1 MTEFHFTRFPGSAAG
16 EELQVRLVRGRLP
29 LVEVPDTW
37 WGTIGKVTGRRC
49 DHAGNCAEAIKA
61 DLQVLKVT
69 KKYVSGKYVADFNGR
84 NLEGQFSVKYRQKRP
99 LCICECKDVNPW
111 LEWSLMK
118 SAAKS
123 ELFSKLPSVD
133 TLVRASSLAPLVTS
147 HGSAAVTDAVR
158 IVLSRLREEV
168 CDSRMD
174 ERSLDLA
181 LGGLSAAVERQLRQS
196 LGYSLLPL
204 INATGV
210 ILHTNLGRA
219 PLAAAALDRVRVTA
233 GSYSNLEFDLSTG
246 ERGKRDVH
254 LDRLFQKLLDDVL
267 PSFARLDGR
276 GRPSLRGSEPTI
288 STAISTIVVNNN
300 AAAVLL
306 ALNSLAEGGEVIV
319 SRGEL
324 VEIGGSFRIPDV
336 MSRSNATLREVGTTN
351 RTRIADY
358 ERAINDRTRL
368 LLRVHRSNFEITGFT
383 EQPALDELVALARRR
398 NLPLMEDL
406 GSGAL
411 FDLRSVG
418 INDEPGVLDSLRA
431 GVDVVTYSGDKLLGG
446 PQAGLI
452 SGRAD
457 LVARMRSNS
466 LFRALRV
473 DKLTYAALEA
483 TLLAYVKRDHDAVP
497 VLRMMRLSKDEIASR
512 AEKIVSRIE
521 SARLNNAQVKS
532 VRLKLELVDGKSVI
546 GGGAAP
552 SAVLPTRLIAL
563 THVDLSDDELSARL
577 RANTPPVIAR
587 VEEGRVLL
595 DLRTV
600 FPEQDANLATALASL
615 TET

>member
-1 MTEFHFTRFPGSAAG
+1 
-16 EELQVRLVRGRLP
+16 
-29 LVEVPDTW
+29 
-37 WGTIGKVTGRRC
+37 
-49 DHAGNCAEAIKA
+49 
-61 DLQVLKVT
+61 
-69 KKYVSGKYVADFNGR
+69 VSTAN
-84 NLEGQFSVKYRQKRP
+84 
-99 LCICECKDVNPW
+99 
-111 LEWSLMK
+111 K
-118 SAAKS
+118 SA
-123 ELFSKLPSVD
+123 LFQKLPSTDELLRQPDMQALIEREGHSAVAESIR
-133 TLVRASSLAPLVTS
+133 VVLA
-147 HGSAAVTDAVR
+147 
-158 IVLSRLREEV
+158 RLRQEI
-168 CDSRMD
+168 SNGQITGGQFD
-174 ERSLDLA
+174 EKSLDLA

-196 LGYSLLPL
+196 LSYSLLPL
-204 INATGV
+204 VNATGV

-219 PLAAAALDRVRVTA
+219 PLAASALDHVRATA
-233 GSYSNLEFDLSTG
+233 SAYSNLEFDLSTG
-246 ERGKRDVH
+246 ERGKRDIHV
-254 LDRLFQKLLDDVL
+254 DRLFQKLLSDDRVGTAAL
-267 PSFARLDGR
+267 GCPPERSSAAI
-276 GRPSLRGSEPTI
+276 P
-288 STAISTIVVNNN
+288 TAISTIVVNNN

-336 MSRSNATLREVGTTN
+336 MSKSSATLREVGTTN

-383 EQPALDELVALARRR
+383 EQPELDNLVALAHRR

-411 FDLRSVG
+411 IDLRSVG
-418 INDEPGVLDSLRA
+418 INGEPGVLDSLRA
-431 GVDVVTYSGDKLLGG
+431 GVDIVTYSGDKLLGG

-457 LVARMRSNS
+457 LVVRMRSNS

-483 TLLAYVKRDHDAVP
+483 TLLAYVKHDHDAVP
-497 VLRMMRLSKDEIASR
+497 VLRMMRLSKDEIARR
-512 AEKIVSRIE
+512 AEGIVSQVE
-521 SARLNNAQVKS
+521 SAQGKS
-532 VRLKLELVDGKSVI
+532 AHLKLELVDGESVI

-552 SAVLPTRLIAL
+552 SAVLPTCVIAL
-563 THVDLSDDELSARL
+563 THIDLSADELCARL
-577 RANTPPVIAR
+577 RGSDPPVVAR

-600 FPEQDANLATALASL
+600 FPEQDANLATALAFL
-615 TET
+615 N

>member
-1 MTEFHFTRFPGSAAG
+1 MQALIEREGHS
-16 EELQVRLVRGRLP
+16 V
-29 LVEVPDTW
+29 
-37 WGTIGKVTGRRC
+37 
-49 DHAGNCAEAIKA
+49 
-61 DLQVLKVT
+61 
-69 KKYVSGKYVADFNGR
+69 VADSVR
-84 NLEGQFSVKYRQKRP
+84 VVLE
-99 LCICECKDVNPW
+99 
-111 LEWSLMK
+111 
-118 SAAKS
+118 
-123 ELFSKLPSVD
+123 
-133 TLVRASSLAPLVTS
+133 
-147 HGSAAVTDAVR
+147 
-158 IVLSRLREEV
+158 RLRQEIAGAEF
-168 CDSRMD
+168 D
-174 ERSLDLA
+174 EKSLDLG
-181 LGGLSAAVERQLRQS
+181 LGGLSEAVERQLRQA
-196 LGYSLLPL
+196 LDYSLLAL
-204 INATGV
+204 VNATGV

-219 PLAAAALDRVRVTA
+219 PLAAAALDHIRATA
-233 GSYSNLEFDLSTG
+233 SAYSNLEFDLKTG

-254 LDRLFQKLLDDVL
+254 VDRLFRKLLDDAVE
-267 PSFARLDGR
+267 
-276 GRPSLRGSEPTI
+276 GSSSAA
-288 STAISTIVVNNN
+288 STTTVSTIVVNNN

-336 MSRSNATLREVGTTN
+336 MSKSSATLREVGTTN

-383 EQPALDELVALARRR
+383 EQPGLDDLVALAHRR
-398 NLPLMEDL
+398 NLPVMEDL

-418 INDEPGVLDSLRA
+418 INGEPGVLDSLRS
-431 GVDVVTYSGDKLLGG
+431 GVDIVTYSGDKLLGG

-497 VLRMMRLSKDEIASR
+497 VLRMMRLSKDEIARR
-512 AEKIVSRIE
+512 AEGVISGVE
-521 SARLNNAQVKS
+521 SSPAKS
-532 VRLKLELVDGKSVI
+532 ARLKLELLDGESVI

-563 THVDLSDDELSARL
+563 THADHSADELSVRL
-577 RANTPPVIAR
+577 RANAPAIIAR
-587 VEEGRVLL
+587 VEEGRVLI

-600 FPEQDANLATALASL
+600 FLEQDAVLVETLSSL
-615 TET
+615 